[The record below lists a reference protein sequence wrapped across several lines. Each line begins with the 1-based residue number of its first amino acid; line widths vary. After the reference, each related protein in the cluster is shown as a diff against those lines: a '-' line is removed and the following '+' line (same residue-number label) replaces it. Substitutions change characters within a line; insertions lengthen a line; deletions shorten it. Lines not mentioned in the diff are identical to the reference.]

1 MKSGICVA
9 LAALLTGAPLWAHHS
24 AAAEYVAQLTTW
36 KAVIT
41 RFSWMNPHTWVYF
54 DTVEPNG
61 RVVHREC
68 EGSSPNGL
76 TGNGW
81 TRTTIKPGDHV
92 VIEGWPAK
100 DRPEGCKVRAVILQ
114 DGKKMYMGWVGEV
127 AASESR

>member
-1 MKSGICVA
+1 MKFGICVA
-9 LAALLTGAPLWAHHS
+9 FGLLFAVGPLSAHHS
-24 AAAEYVAQLTTW
+24 AAAEYVAQTKTW

-61 RVVHREC
+61 KAMHWEC

-76 TGNGW
+76 ISNGW
-81 TRTTIKPGDHV
+81 VRTMLQPGDHV

-100 DRPEGCKVRAVILQ
+100 DRPEGCKVRAVILP
-114 DGKKMYMGWVGEV
+114 DGRKMYMGWPGEIT
-127 AASESR
+127 AGSK